1 MMTEVYGGTSHMMT
15 EVGGA
20 TSYMMKIRGATKS
33 TSSNS
38 IR

>member
-38 IR
+38 IT